1 MNKELTAYIIY
12 LQNLS
17 PLIPLFFW
25 GGGGM
30 RAITAG
36 SPWPWLVMVGESC
49 LCVCGI
55 YYRNGGEGTGPLIQS
70 VAGEGSE

>member
-1 MNKELTAYIIY
+1 ML
-12 LQNLS
+12 LL
-17 PLIPLFFW
+17 LLGR
-25 GGGGM
+25 GGVLAPSLGM
-30 RAITAG
+30 RAITATLARHG
-36 SPWPWLVMVGESC
+36 HGWRLWWGE